1 MNDKMKKITSVLSV
15 LITVVIFSC
24 NANGGSKKEGNIHV
38 TGTLENLAGKKLQL
52 EQFVNNQPEIVDTS
66 IVGEDG
72 SFDIA
77 ITSNITDFYR
87 LSVSPQ
93 NAAILI
99 LSPDENVKLSGDGNK
114 MAQGLSIEGSANT
127 ELLWY
132 YYAESSEFGK
142 QSQELRDKAQS
153 LTQEQT
159 AEKQAIIDQ
168 FNAVNADFLTF
179 TKNFITENNNSLA
192 VFPALGNLNIE
203 TDLEYFE
210 LAREGLKA
218 DYSETNLY
226 NTLNQQI
233 DQYLVAKQKEKM
245 FDPGNEV
252 PNITQNDPNGNPL
265 SLYDLRGSV
274 VLLDFWA
281 SWCRPC
287 RAENP
292 NVVKLYNKYH
302 KDGFDVFSVSLDKD
316 QAKWVQAIES
326 DGLVWPSHVSDLK
339 YWQSE
344 AAQLYNVKSIP
355 FTVLLDREGKVIGT
369 KLRGPQLEAK
379 LQEIF
384 GY

>member
-1 MNDKMKKITSVLSV
+1 MKKITSILSV
-15 LITVVIFSC
+15 LITIVIFSC
-24 NANGGSKKEGNIHV
+24 NANGGSTKEGNIHV

-99 LSPDENVKLSGDGNK
+99 LSPDENVKLTGDGNK

-132 YYAESSEFGK
+132 YYEESSEFGK

-210 LAREGLKA
+210 LARDGLKA

-379 LQEIF
+379 LKEIF